1 MAASVEEGECVGVI
15 QKLMQNFGFITVL
28 GQADR
33 DRVFFHFSGLDE
45 SVTDLGEGDEV
56 KFILA
61 KNDHKHR
68 PGKNNNQSDVMAEQ
82 IRVFPAGTLG
92 LETLL
97 PEVYEGE
104 ITQCL
109 RQPFNSKEP
118 TQDLEPTSGEVI
130 VIKHIVCRTK

>member
-1 MAASVEEGECVGVI
+1 
-15 QKLMQNFGFITVL
+15 
-28 GQADR
+28 
-33 DRVFFHFSGLDE
+33 
-45 SVTDLGEGDEV
+45 V

-82 IRVFPAGTLG
+82 IRVFPAVGIILFFPCYFFCFFFVKGTLG